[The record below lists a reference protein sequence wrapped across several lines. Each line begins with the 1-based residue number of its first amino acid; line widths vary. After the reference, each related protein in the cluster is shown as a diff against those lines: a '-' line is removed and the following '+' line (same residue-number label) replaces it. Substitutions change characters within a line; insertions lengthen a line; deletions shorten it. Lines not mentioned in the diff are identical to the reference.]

1 MNQKLK
7 MILSIAFVVIVA
19 LLVARGC
26 IQKRPI
32 TEYKLPTFTKR
43 AAQPKVAPKMP
54 KPKVVAE
61 SPVVKKS
68 SKPEAVSK
76 MAIILDD
83 WGMSTTLMQS
93 VIDLERPITL
103 AILPHLKHSRHIA
116 ESARSHGLGVML
128 HMPMQPK
135 NLRQPKER
143 HTITTESTD
152 EEIRTLLEDALAS
165 VPHVQGINNHQ
176 GSAATS
182 DARVMKSVISY
193 LKTRK
198 LFFVDSNVIA
208 TTVGWKIAR
217 DAGLPYTKRD
227 VFIDNEARVEA
238 IKDQLKKAEDKALAR
253 GSVVVIGH
261 DKRAT
266 LEAIKA
272 MIPEIESKGIELVL
286 VKELLQ

>member
-1 MNQKLK
+1 MSQRLK
-7 MILSIAFVVIVA
+7 VILSIVFVVIVA

-26 IQKRPI
+26 IQKKPL
-32 TEYKLPTFTKR
+32 TEYKLPPFTKKTT
-43 AAQPKVAPKMP
+43 QPKVAPK
-54 KPKVVAE
+54 KPKLKVATE
-61 SPVVKKS
+61 SPVVKKA
-68 SKPEAVSK
+68 SKPEVTSK

-83 WGMSTTLMQS
+83 WGMNTSLIQS
-93 VIDLERPITL
+93 AIDLDRPITL
-103 AILPHLKHSRHIA
+103 AILPHLKHSRDIA
-116 ESARSHGLGVML
+116 ESAKAHGLGVML

-143 HTITTESTD
+143 HTITTASTD
-152 EEIRTLLEDALAS
+152 EEIRDLLQGALAS
-165 VPHVQGINNHQ
+165 VPYVQGINNHQ

>member
-1 MNQKLK
+1 MSQRLK
-7 MILSIAFVVIVA
+7 IILSITFVVIVA

-26 IQKRPI
+26 IQKKPLM
-32 TEYKLPTFTKR
+32 EYKLPTFTKKTT
-43 AAQPKVAPKMP
+43 QPKVISKKP
-54 KPKVVAE
+54 KPKAIVE
-61 SPVVKKS
+61 SPAAKKS
-68 SKPEAVSK
+68 PKSDRVAK

-93 VIDLERPITL
+93 AIGLERPITL
-103 AILPHLKHSRHIA
+103 AILPHLKHSRDIA
-116 ESARSHGLGVML
+116 EAASAHGLGVML

-143 HTITTESTD
+143 YTITTESTD
-152 EEIRTLLEDALAS
+152 EEIRSLLEDALAS

-182 DARVMKSVISY
+182 DPRVMKSVVSY
-193 LKTRK
+193 LKGRK

-208 TTVGWKIAR
+208 TTVGWKSAR

-238 IKDQLKKAEDKALAR
+238 IKDQLRKAEDKALAR

-272 MIPEIESKGIELVL
+272 LIPEIESKGIELVL